1 MPRVLITGAAGFIG
15 MHTSIRFLKE
25 GWDVIGLDNMN
36 SYYSVQLKEDRI
48 NQIKLAAK
56 ESEKSFKLF
65 IDDINSDVW
74 NKLCTKDIEIVIHL
88 AAQAGVRYS
97 IENPR
102 AYLESNIIGFQSVI
116 DFVIS
121 LENDVKFIYASSSSV
136 YGKSAS
142 QPFTETAD
150 CNSPESYY
158 AATKKANELM
168 ASSYYKTSK
177 LSSVGLRFFTVYGP
191 WGRPDMAPM
200 LFAKAAMNNDTIEV
214 FNHGRQKRDF
224 TYIGDIVEG
233 VFQVAIKPGLE
244 GDLVLNIGNGKPT
257 NLLTFISKLEHLFN
271 KNILKNFVAAQTGDV
286 DVTYADMQNFNRIIG
301 MNTVTDIDI
310 GLERFVEWYKSY
322 YL

>member
-1 MPRVLITGAAGFIG
+1 
-15 MHTSIRFLKE
+15 
-25 GWDVIGLDNMN
+25 
-36 SYYSVQLKEDRI
+36 
-48 NQIKLAAK
+48 
-56 ESEKSFKLF
+56 
-65 IDDINSDVW
+65 
-74 NKLCTKDIEIVIHL
+74 
-88 AAQAGVRYS
+88 
-97 IENPR
+97 
-102 AYLESNIIGFQSVI
+102 
-116 DFVIS
+116 
-121 LENDVKFIYASSSSV
+121 
-136 YGKSAS
+136 
-142 QPFTETAD
+142 
-150 CNSPESYY
+150 
-158 AATKKANELM
+158 M